1 MLVYIWCLSFT
12 WTVVFLFLFFILL
25 GFKFYSPKLVLAIL
39 FFCLLLG
46 LGINLLLSSSQKT
59 PVPKSNQEEI
69 SNSASNEEATTSTT
83 QSKAIPSSLLVP
95 DKANQSTK
103 APEKPTTVN
112 HKEREN
118 SEVYS
123 ENIFP
128 EHNPYVT
135 LKISGLTEKAF
146 LDELARHL
154 GYSFSKK
161 GHFLVEVTYDG
172 VSNRTN
178 NRDLGKEEFN
188 YQAGSLIIK
197 VAEIP
202 CIKKGELEI
211 AATDYRGLSRKEL
224 NQKLEEI
231 KLALLRR
238 QLPDIAKKIRDCIPK

>member
-1 MLVYIWCLSFT
+1 MLIYIWCLSFT

-46 LGINLLLSSSQKT
+46 LGINLLLSNPQKAEA
-59 PVPKSNQEEI
+59 PKNNQGEI
-69 SNSASNEEATTSTT
+69 SNSAANDDAATSPQSNNTH
-83 QSKAIPSSLLVP
+83 PSSSQVP

-103 APEKPTTVN
+103 KNEKSITFKHKKKVN
-112 HKEREN
+112 AEAH
-118 SEVYS
+118 SE
-123 ENIFP
+123 EIFP

-135 LKISGLTEKAF
+135 LKISGLKEKAF
-146 LDELARHL
+146 LDELAKHL
-154 GYSFSKK
+154 GYSFSRK

-172 VSNRTN
+172 ISNKTN

-197 VAEIP
+197 VAEMP

-211 AATDYRGLSRKEL
+211 GATDYRGLSMKEL

-238 QLPDIAKKIRDCIPK
+238 QLPDIAQKIRDCIPK